1 MITSSV
7 SFWNCLTEL
16 AGCGHNSWEI
26 SSGLRDKKVH
36 VSPKLSG
43 LKEQQFVISHN
54 STGLVWTYSVVTVS
68 WWLCWPGR
76 SRVASFTWVE
86 SQLGRLEWIARWLNL
101 SLNVVVQITFL
112 HLRAKA
118 FQDGRS
124 KNFGLLKFHKVLP
137 LSLDQNKSWYGA
149 SPHRV
154 RKETPPPNGR
164 SWKQS
169 VNYLKSTGTSRQ
181 DSLKFLK

>member
-1 MITSSV
+1 MFPQNLVAWKSSNS
-7 SFWNCLTEL
+7 SFHIILLVLSELTP
-16 AGCGHNSWEI
+16 A
-26 SSGLRDKKVH
+26 
-36 VSPKLSG
+36 
-43 LKEQQFVISHN
+43 
-54 STGLVWTYSVVTVS
+54 VTVS

-76 SRVASFTWVE
+76 SRVSSFTWVE

-101 SLNVVVQITFL
+101 PLNVVVQITFL

-149 SPHRV
+149 NPHRV